1 MRILLPCLAALALNA
16 CAASTT
22 SVKNADP
29 CAEPVLLPE
38 RWLSDQEVELLWARD
53 RRALLDCGG
62 KVEVLSGRK
71 PLHFDRGDVVQAS
84 NLESELTGVL
94 GAATRLGLSQ
104 CHEAQLQKRQT

>member
-22 SVKNADP
+22 SVKSTDP

-62 KVEVLSGRK
+62 KVEVLSGRA
-71 PLHFDRGDVVQAS
+71 V
-84 NLESELTGVL
+84 TGYVL
-94 GAATRLGLSQ
+94 R
-104 CHEAQLQKRQT
+104 